1 MEGSLES
8 KASFVRDECR
18 GIIFELETEIRNYI
32 DEYTLSVYS
41 SEK

>member
-1 MEGSLES
+1 MEGSPES
-8 KASFVRDECR
+8 KASLIHDEHM
-18 GIIFELETEIRNYI
+18 GIILELETEIRNYI

>member
-1 MEGSLES
+1 MEGSPES
-8 KASFVRDECR
+8 KASLIRDEYM
-18 GIIFELETEIRNYI
+18 GIILELETEIRNYI